1 VTVRRLVVVGGGI
14 AGLAAAWAAAAQAET
29 VPGGLEVVVLER
41 DSEVGGKARSLTDD
55 GWLVEAGPATFLDGT
70 PELDRLIR
78 ESGIG
83 DEVEVA
89 APVGSR
95 RYVFHGS
102 KIREIVPSPFGLLR
116 SRLLTT
122 RGLLRLLL
130 EPFVPA
136 RRVAAPDES
145 VWSFAARRLGP
156 EVADRLV
163 RPMTLGVFAGDADRL
178 SVGAAFPRMVA
189 LERDHGSLIRAMVA
203 RRKGP
208 RSRRQLSFRGG
219 MQSLP
224 RALARSDRFVV
235 RRGATVVALRRSDA
249 GWRVAVAGDQE
260 SVPADAVVLA
270 GEPFAMAPLVRDHA
284 DSAAAELNAIDCPP
298 VAVVALG
305 FGPEIRQSLPVG
317 FGMLIARGE
326 GFRMLGNVW
335 DSSLFGGRSPGDQV
349 LIRAIYGGAVD
360 REAATLAENELAA
373 LARDEV
379 RRIYGLESTSV
390 FTRVVRW
397 PRAIPQ
403 YELGHL
409 GRVTRIEGAL
419 DQLPG
424 VFAAGSGLHGIS
436 FPDAAAS
443 GVRSGERA
451 ARWLSRG
458 RP

>member
-1 VTVRRLVVVGGGI
+1 MRRLVVVGGGI
-14 AGLAAAWAAAAQAET
+14 AGLAAAWAAARQAET

-55 GWLVEAGPATFLDGT
+55 GWLVEAGPATFQGGT

-78 ESGIG
+78 ESGCG
-83 DEVEVA
+83 DEVEAA

-95 RYVFHGS
+95 RYVFHES
-102 KIREIVPSPFGLLR
+102 RIREIVPSPLGLLR

-122 RGLLRLLL
+122 RGLLRLLI

-136 RRVAAPDES
+136 RRGAGPDES

-163 RPMTLGVFAGDADRL
+163 RPLTLGIFAGDARRL

-203 RRKGP
+203 RGKGP
-208 RSRRQLSFRGG
+208 GGRRQSAFRGG
-219 MQSLP
+219 MQTLP
-224 RALARSDRFVV
+224 RALARSDRIVV
-235 RRGATVVALRRSDA
+235 RRGAAVVALRRSDA
-249 GWRVAVAGDQE
+249 GWQVAVAGDAE
-260 SVPADAVVLA
+260 TIPADAVVLA
-270 GEPFAMAPLVRDHA
+270 GEPFAMAPIVREHA
-284 DSAAAELNAIDCPP
+284 DIAAAELDAIDCPP

-305 FGPEIRQSLPVG
+305 FGPEVRESLPVG

-335 DSSLFGGRSPGDQV
+335 DSSLFSGRSPHDHV
-349 LIRAIYGGAVD
+349 LIRAIYGGAID
-360 REAATLAENELAA
+360 PEAATLGESGLAA
-373 LARDEV
+373 LAREEV
-379 RRIYGLESTSV
+379 RRIYGLESPAG

-397 PRAIPQ
+397 PRGIPQ

-409 GRVTRIEGAL
+409 DRVTRIEGAL
-419 DQLPG
+419 DRLPG

-451 ARWLSRG
+451 ARWLAG
-458 RP
+458 GTL